1 MSSFGA
7 SNTLDPPSSSSS
19 ASRMA
24 HVGKRS
30 ESISSG
36 SDYKNS
42 HHSNGSTGLMPPD
55 QNRPRS
61 SSSSKALLTMAL
73 LEAQSA
79 VQLDNDNDISG
90 ALDAYQRA
98 VNLLSKVMET
108 SNSADEQE
116 RLRTIHD
123 SYLFRIRL
131 LSTPPTPTT
140 PTNDSMTQSPTSP
153 LPHSPISALPQSP
166 ISALPQSPPPQQP
179 LPPLPRQP
187 NPARTTGTVSS
198 TLASITPASS
208 SSNISSQQ
216 NGDDPSSLSSDGT
229 QISGSVVQSTVSPA
243 RRIRKH
249 VPVPIQPPA
258 SGSTIQPPT
267 EPRTPR
273 QRSDSTS
280 TAEHGSSYGHV
291 RHHTRS
297 HTGGSTRITGD
308 LIHAAEQ
315 LQIQAQHRVP
325 GVPKVRSRDHL
336 GVPIHSAPTA
346 PLPPTPTLGQP
357 PSSPPPVPMP
367 SGFGSASSTPTHS
380 NPSTPNMATTS
391 TFSSLPSSPPPR
403 APLPPAPIN
412 LTSPPASPA
421 NNSRR
426 ISPLVPSSSSSSSQQ
441 QGSQKSFQS
450 PPDSSPEEEKSN
462 ESAHSK
468 FYDEDL
474 VSDEWLPNLT
484 STGFSASETLEYSS
498 EDPYPRERVTSKG
511 SFTGSQL
518 ETRPKAAKRASAEHE
533 GQSTV
538 ETPQQKQQQQQQ
550 QQQQQP
556 AALQHQ
562 RSFSQSS
569 NVSAHLSISSQ
580 TRSPL
585 VAPMYSFQQGASS
598 ISSLHALDGSSHKRI
613 SDSSR
618 SLKESSPLA
627 RSSGS
632 PAATINGT
640 GAASSPGQP
649 TSRPSL
655 LHHQHSSSKL
665 SATLSNS
672 SSASPT
678 LDKTWSPSPSNS
690 HANGPSGGM
699 TLYDVIT
706 DDPFGNMTFPFPPPF
721 VEQPPTDPYLRC
733 FWLMRKLEQTMTTG
747 GFLTKRMYV
756 PRTIWYQSLVRLP
769 AADSKM
775 SACQTLNNLFSK
787 LVKQSQSGHLNI
799 LVEGGPEVD
808 AERMTILKEL
818 EALETAANQVQSKLS
833 KKLSFVPRPGKNGL
847 NLTIAT
853 NQSYSEDM
861 QGPTTGGTASIYGA
875 ASIYGDSYNWSTGDE
890 PPLPGNLGH
899 EKSVKKGGVSV
910 GGSGPDAGVGG
921 LKSQWKSFS
930 KSVQKSIGN
939 DKVDDTSMYTEAVI
953 RLFQSSYI
961 LESMLRHYAPSPYQ
975 LNIQISNR
983 LRRLCDVLSQV
994 ICAFVVRDLGELMG
1008 KYVKRV
1014 GAWVAD

>member
-1 MSSFGA
+1 
-7 SNTLDPPSSSSS
+7 
-19 ASRMA
+19 
-24 HVGKRS
+24 
-30 ESISSG
+30 
-36 SDYKNS
+36 
-42 HHSNGSTGLMPPD
+42 
-55 QNRPRS
+55 
-61 SSSSKALLTMAL
+61 MAL

-79 VQLDNDNDISG
+79 VQLDNANDISG

-98 VNLLSKVMET
+98 VNLLSKVMDT

-140 PTNDSMTQSPTSP
+140 LSGSLPQQPT
-153 LPHSPISALPQSP
+153 SALPQP
-166 ISALPQSPPPQQP
+166 PPPQQP
-179 LPPLPRQP
+179 LPPPPRQP
-187 NPARTTGTVSS
+187 NPARATGTISS

-216 NGDDPSSLSSDGT
+216 YGDEPSSSDGT
-229 QISGSVVQSTVSPA
+229 QISGSVAQGTVPPT
-243 RRIRKH
+243 RRNRKPI
-249 VPVPIQPPA
+249 PVPIQPPPVA
-258 SGSTIQPPT
+258 GSIAQLPA

-280 TAEHGSSYGHV
+280 AAEHGSSHGHT

-297 HTGGSTRITGD
+297 HTGGSTHRITGD

-315 LQIQAQHRVP
+315 LQIQAQHRIP

-336 GVPIHSAPTA
+336 GVPIHSAPTV
-346 PLPPTPTLGQP
+346 PLPPTPALGQP
-357 PSSPPPVPMP
+357 PSTPPPVPIP
-367 SGFGSASSTPTHS
+367 SGHGSASSTPTHS
-380 NPSTPNMATTS
+380 NPSTPNMTTNN
-391 TFSSLPSSPPPR
+391 TFFSSLPSSPPPR

-426 ISPLVPSSSSSSSQQ
+426 ISPLVPSSSSQQ
-441 QGSQKSFQS
+441 QGLQKSFQS

-462 ESAHSK
+462 ESAHSR

-484 STGFSASETLEYSS
+484 STGFSASEALEHSL

-518 ETRPKAAKRASAEHE
+518 EQARPKVAKGASAEHE
-533 GQSTV
+533 GQNAG
-538 ETPQQKQQQQQQ
+538 ETPQQKQQQQQP
-550 QQQQQP
+550 P
-556 AALQHQ
+556 AFQHQ

-569 NVSAHLSISSQ
+569 NISAHHSQ

-585 VAPMYSFQQGASS
+585 AAPMYNFQQGASS
-598 ISSLHALDGSSHKRI
+598 ISSLHALDGGSYKRI

-618 SLKESSPLA
+618 SLKEASPLG

-632 PAATINGT
+632 PATTTNGV
-640 GAASSPGQP
+640 GAAGSSPLSSSPGQL
-649 TSRPSL
+649 TSRPNIL
-655 LHHQHSSSKL
+655 QHQHSSSKL
-665 SATLSNS
+665 STTLSSS

-678 LDKTWSPSPSNS
+678 LDKAWSPSLSSS
-690 HANGPSGGM
+690 HANGSSGGM
-699 TLYDVIT
+699 TLYDVIS
-706 DDPFGNMTFPFPPPF
+706 DDPYGNMSFPLPPPF
-721 VEQPPTDPYLRC
+721 VEQPPTDPYL
-733 FWLMRKLEQTMTTG
+733 L
-747 GFLTKRMYV
+747 
-756 PRTIWYQSLVRLP
+756 RLP

-775 SACQTLNNLFSK
+775 SACQTLNTLFSK
-787 LVKQSQSGHLNI
+787 LAKQSQSGHLNI
-799 LVEGGPEVD
+799 LVEGGPEGDV
-808 AERMTILKEL
+808 ERMTILKEL

-833 KKLSFVPRPGKNGL
+833 KKLSFIPRPGKNGL

-861 QGPTTGGTASIYGA
+861 QGPTTGGTASVYGA
-875 ASIYGDSYNWSTGDE
+875 ASIYGDNYSWSTGDE
-890 PPLPGNLGH
+890 PPLPTSGNLAH
-899 EKSVKKGGVSV
+899 EKSMKKGGVSV
-910 GGSGPDAGVGG
+910 GGSAPDANAGG
-921 LKSQWKSFS
+921 LKGQWKSFS

-939 DKVDDTSMYTEAVI
+939 DKVDDTSMYTEAVV

-983 LRRLCDVLSQV
+983 LRRLCDILSQV